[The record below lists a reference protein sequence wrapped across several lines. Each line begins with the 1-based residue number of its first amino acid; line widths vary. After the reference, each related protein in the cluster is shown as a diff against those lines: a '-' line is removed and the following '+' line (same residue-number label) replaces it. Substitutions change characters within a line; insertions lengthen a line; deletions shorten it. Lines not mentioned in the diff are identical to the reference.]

1 MLSKKQ
7 FNAATARLQECI
19 TTEDVFHMLR
29 HQLTKND
36 NDELLTD
43 KLSLLEELF
52 TYFNNVRPLDRR
64 RAENYLSKSL
74 YGKNHSQ
81 IAHLMPEVN
90 KSESDS
96 DYGMR
101 YKLYG
106 QFIEFFSSSSIN
118 EHEAIV
124 AYKNNLSKRLRQS
137 SPEHF
142 HISYQGFDTPI
153 CHGSFSQ
160 FNTLTY
166 IEFLDLNIV
175 IEFSYTW
182 CKNSL
187 DYEPEENYLLNIT
200 INSQTIE
207 EISQSINQINTDN
220 IEDEVSM
227 LFAFLPFS
235 MGYVC
240 CNQTTDFYCKK
251 FPKEML
257 LQHKWSIDIS
267 KKNLAANVFRF
278 ILPVIIGGSFNEP
291 DSASVI
297 PFEVKVAYM
306 DFVFDENEQHA
317 VFASGFSH
325 SETSPKGIHTGL
337 LGIQSQDTKESLL
350 IACEY
355 IIEGDGLSITHL
367 DIAFNE
373 YTLFSGVINGNQED
387 VGEMTANKLE
397 VNMDF
402 LRTLSS

>member
-29 HQLTKND
+29 HQLTKTD

-52 TYFNNVRPLDRR
+52 NYFNDVRPLDRR
-64 RAENYLSKSL
+64 RAENYIAKSL

-81 IAHLMPEVN
+81 IAHLMPESN
-90 KSESDS
+90 KSESNH
-96 DYGMR
+96 DYGIR
-101 YKLYG
+101 CKFYG
-106 QFIEFFSSSSIN
+106 QFIELFSSSSIN

-124 AYKNNLSKRLRQS
+124 AYKKTLSDRLRES
-137 SPEHF
+137 SPEDF
-142 HISYQGFDTPI
+142 YISYQGFDTPI
-153 CHGSFSQ
+153 CHGNFSQ

-166 IEFLDLNIV
+166 IEFLDLKIV
-175 IEFSYTW
+175 IELSYMK
-182 CKNSL
+182 CEDGLN
-187 DYEPEENYLLNIT
+187 YEPEENYLLNIT

-220 IEDEVSM
+220 IGDELSM
-227 LFAFLPFS
+227 LFAFIPFS
-235 MGYVC
+235 MGYVRY
-240 CNQTTDFYCKK
+240 NPARDFYCKK

-257 LQHKWSIDIS
+257 VQHKWSIDIS

-278 ILPVIIGGSFNEP
+278 ILPLIIGGSFDQPDNE
-291 DSASVI
+291 SVI
-297 PFEVKVAYM
+297 PFEIKAVYM

-317 VFASGFSH
+317 VHASGFSH
-325 SETSPKGIHTGL
+325 SQTSPKGSHTGL
-337 LGIQSQDTKESLL
+337 LCIQSQDTKEKLL

-355 IIEGDGLSITHL
+355 IIEEDGLSVTHL

-373 YTLFSGVINGNQED
+373 YTLFSGVIDGNQKD
-387 VGEMTANKLE
+387 VWEMTANKLE
-397 VNMDF
+397 ANMDF